1 MHAQLT
7 AAIRA
12 MAPRLSDAEMAAG
25 LAYFNPLTPRRNE
38 VLLRADELGERM
50 YFVVRGCLRIFFI
63 QPDNGQEA
71 TRYLAFENQFATP
84 LVSFITGSPSL
95 EYLQVL
101 EDTELLYISR
111 TDFYQ
116 LLDAVPAWEQFYRR
130 QLELAYVTNTTR
142 LHSFL
147 TLDART
153 RYQQLLAQSPA
164 VVQRLPNKLV
174 ASYLNLS
181 QETLSRLKSKA

>member
-7 AAIRA
+7 AAIRTL
-12 MAPRLSDAEMAAG
+12 APRLSDAELAAG
-25 LAYFNPLTPRRNE
+25 LACFRPLTPRRNE
-38 VLLRADELGERM
+38 LLLRADELSERM
-50 YFVVRGCLRIFFI
+50 YFVVQGCLRIFFI
-63 QPDNGQEA
+63 QSDNGQEA
-71 TRYLAFENQFATP
+71 TRYLAFENQFATA
-84 LVSFITGSPSL
+84 LVSFITGTPSL
-95 EYLQVL
+95 EYMQAL

-111 TDFYQ
+111 TDFYH
-116 LLDAVPAWEQFYRR
+116 LLDAVPVWESFYRHY
-130 QLELAYVTNTTR
+130 LAGAYVTNTTR

-181 QETLSRLKSKA
+181 QETLSRLKSKV